1 MFTDPTPSYR
11 GGLGFGSVPFS

>member
-1 MFTDPTPSYR
+1 MSADRTPSYR